1 MHPICEHP
9 SDLTI
14 QSPGPVT
21 NYLPLP
27 LRVLRQRAGQGSL
40 GRCVFHH
47 PTRPNRKS
55 SSAHCGCSWSKK
67 RKFVAGLLPV
77 RTGSRQVLTVAAAGP
92 RRGGSSP
99 VPTRTDRKSSSAHR
113 GCSWSKKRRFAAGW
127 ERTSPPYPSERKP
140 SSAQYGRQLL
150 QEDDVGRWSGA
161 DFTAPTR
168 PKREAVKCSLGLQL
182 VQEIPTS
189 GVSHELLD
197 RIAAV
202 VVETGPGLA
211 IVPQLLVTATPRA
224 APTRG
229 SRFAGPV
236 CISPPYP
243 SEQEVVKCSLR
254 RFVAGL
260 LPVRTG
266 SRQVLTVAAAGP
278 EEEIRRWLGAYF
290 TTIPVR
296 KEAVQRSLRA
306 QLLQEDDVGR
316 STSKQSRWLTTWSVP
331 AV

>member
-21 NYLPLP
+21 NYLSLP

-67 RKFVAGLLPV
+67 RRFVAG
-77 RTGSRQVLTVAAAGP
+77 
-92 RRGGSSP
+92 
-99 VPTRTDRKSSSAHR
+99 
-113 GCSWSKKRRFAAGW
+113 
-127 ERTSPPYPSERKP
+127 PYPSRQEVVKCSLWLQLVQEEEIRRWLGAYFTTIPVRKEAVQC
-140 SSAQYGRQLL
+140 SVWAQLL

-211 IVPQLLVTATPRA
+211 IVPQLLATATPRA

-243 SEQEVVKCSLR
+243 SEQEVVKCSLWLQLVHEEEVLRWSPTRPNRKSSSAHCGCSWSKKR
-254 RFVAGL
+254 RF
-260 LPVRTG
+260 
-266 SRQVLTVAAAGP
+266 AAGWERTSP
-278 EEEIRRWLGAYF
+278 PYPSERRPSSAHYGCSCSKKTMLG
-290 TTIPVR
+290 
-296 KEAVQRSLRA
+296 VQRA
-306 QLLQEDDVGR
+306 
-316 STSKQSRWLTTWSVP
+316 SKVDG
-331 AV
+331 

>member
-14 QSPGPVT
+14 QSPGPEV
-21 NYLPLP
+21 
-27 LRVLRQRAGQGSL
+27 VKCSL
-40 GRCVFHH
+40 WLQLVQKEEVRRWS

-67 RKFVAGLLPV
+67 RRFVAG
-77 RTGSRQVLTVAAAGP
+77 
-92 RRGGSSP
+92 
-99 VPTRTDRKSSSAHR
+99 
-113 GCSWSKKRRFAAGW
+113 
-127 ERTSPPYPSERKP
+127 PYPSRQEVVKCSLWLQLVQEEEIRRWLGAYFTTIPVRKEAVQCSVWAEEEIRRWLGAYFTTIP
-140 SSAQYGRQLL
+140 VRKEAVQCSVWAQLL

-211 IVPQLLVTATPRA
+211 IVPQLLATATPRA

-243 SEQEVVKCSLR
+243 SEQEVVKCSLWLQLVHEEEVLRWSPTRPNRKSSSAHCGCSWSKKR
-254 RFVAGL
+254 RF
-260 LPVRTG
+260 
-266 SRQVLTVAAAGP
+266 AAGWERTSP
-278 EEEIRRWLGAYF
+278 PYPSERRPSSAHYGRSCSKKTMLG
-290 TTIPVR
+290 
-296 KEAVQRSLRA
+296 VQRA
-306 QLLQEDDVGR
+306 
-316 STSKQSRWLTTWSVP
+316 SKVDG
-331 AV
+331 